1 MSFGT
6 FIYSI
11 SRNKLME
18 FSKLK
23 MCPGMYIKFHPNVL
37 LALEKHFRMEVA
49 IGSYLPLT
57 TSELLCYY

>member
-23 MCPGMYIKFHPNVL
+23 MCSGMYLKFHPNVL

-49 IGSYLPLT
+49 IGS
-57 TSELLCYY
+57 